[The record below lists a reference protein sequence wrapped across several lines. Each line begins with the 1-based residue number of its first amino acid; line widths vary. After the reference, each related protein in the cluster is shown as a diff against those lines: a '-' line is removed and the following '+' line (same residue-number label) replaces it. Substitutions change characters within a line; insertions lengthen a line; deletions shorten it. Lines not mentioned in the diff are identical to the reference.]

1 MYLEFWSPALESLV
15 GILLKSHE
23 NASEMKKN
31 EDAVY
36 KPWKARISERLRTN
50 LRVSLKSA

>member
-23 NASEMKKN
+23 NASEMKKKRRCGLQAL
-31 EDAVY
+31 ESQDQ
-36 KPWKARISERLRTN
+36 
-50 LRVSLKSA
+50 